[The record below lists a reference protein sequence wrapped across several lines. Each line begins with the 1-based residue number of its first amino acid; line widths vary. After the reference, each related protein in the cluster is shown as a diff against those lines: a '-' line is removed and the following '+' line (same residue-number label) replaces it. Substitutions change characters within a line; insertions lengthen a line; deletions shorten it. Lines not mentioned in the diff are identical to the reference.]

1 MVKCHSSKVNFS
13 VRFWVSAQ
21 YVGRIG
27 IQLGLIS
34 LTPQIRFLPPQLI
47 NSFNMEERKKIL
59 HSVTGESLR
68 EIVNFIKEREIAKED
83 LWMIDKDKGQ
93 YTLLYFK

>member
-1 MVKCHSSKVNFS
+1 
-13 VRFWVSAQ
+13 
-21 YVGRIG
+21 
-27 IQLGLIS
+27 
-34 LTPQIRFLPPQLI
+34 
-47 NSFNMEERKKIL
+47 MEERKKIL

-93 YTLLYFK
+93 YTLLYFKYNSLGEYGRDYDA

>member
-1 MVKCHSSKVNFS
+1 
-13 VRFWVSAQ
+13 
-21 YVGRIG
+21 
-27 IQLGLIS
+27 
-34 LTPQIRFLPPQLI
+34 
-47 NSFNMEERKKIL
+47 MEERKKIL

-68 EIVNFIKEREIAKED
+68 EIVNFIKEREITKED